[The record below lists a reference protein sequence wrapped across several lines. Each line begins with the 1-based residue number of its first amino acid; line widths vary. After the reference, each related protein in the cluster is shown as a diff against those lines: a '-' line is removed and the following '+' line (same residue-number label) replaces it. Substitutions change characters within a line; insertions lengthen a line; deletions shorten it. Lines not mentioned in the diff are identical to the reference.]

1 MSNTAP
7 RSNHERKDA
16 ELELLW
22 ENARAA
28 LDHTNDS
35 ATGRPQAQATPEL
48 SISALEFCICA
59 LSNPGWQLDTPPAP
73 SHQSTTEFSPPSAA
87 PGQRIRAKN
96 DLRIFT
102 AQCSPRG
109 LLTFSSARSYLAE
122 CDIMVVYLSVYTV

>member
-1 MSNTAP
+1 MSLCLSPTVPPTEQITN
-7 RSNHERKDA
+7 
-16 ELELLW
+16 
-22 ENARAA
+22 A
-28 LDHTNDS
+28 LDTSVPMERSSWFLTSLLLAGLVN
-35 ATGRPQAQATPEL
+35 
-48 SISALEFCICA
+48 A
-59 LSNPGWQLDTPPAP
+59 LSAIPMSRFNSNKMFAPPPAP

-87 PGQRIRAKN
+87 PGQRTRAKN